1 MSVTL
6 GSLWWEWRTGLV
18 TWWDY
23 GLGETPSVRVSGT
36 QSGIEFACGVRIP
49 VVFGIKRALHVNSSV
64 SVFMCVCVCA

>member
-23 GLGETPSVRVSGT
+23 GLGGTPSVRVSEG
-36 QSGIEFACGVRIP
+36 
-49 VVFGIKRALHVNSSV
+49 V
-64 SVFMCVCVCA
+64 SVYVECWY